1 MNCFKTQWAW
11 SLRPR
16 NQRGEC
22 FRRRERTSFP
32 LGMHAPFFLTLF
44 SAWYIPTQ
52 WAQTSLFVPSMGKR
66 GWWCKGWR
74 AFTWPRGKWKSLSCV
89 RPFAT
94 PWSIQP
100 MEFSRSEYWSGQPFP
115 SPGDLPNPEIDPR
128 SPTLQA
134 VSLPAELQGK
144 PKNREWVAYP
154 FSSGASRLRNRTGVS
169 WIAGRFFTSW
179 AVSEAQIDSMDQ
191 VNKSGV
197 SDTER

>member
-66 GWWCKGWR
+66 EGDGVKAEGHLRDPEESESHSVVSDPLRPHGLYSPWNSPGQN
-74 AFTWPRGKWKSLSCV
+74 TGVGSLSLLRGIFPTQRSNPGLPDCM
-89 RPFAT
+89 R
-94 PWSIQP
+94 ILYQL
-100 MEFSRSEYWSGQPFP
+100 SRKG
-115 SPGDLPNPEIDPR
+115 
-128 SPTLQA
+128 
-134 VSLPAELQGK
+134 
-144 PKNREWVAYP
+144 
-154 FSSGASRLRNRTGVS
+154 SRGTQKIKKKKKVTQRIRINS
-169 WIAGRFFTSW
+169 YQDA
-179 AVSEAQIDSMDQ
+179 
-191 VNKSGV
+191 
-197 SDTER
+197 